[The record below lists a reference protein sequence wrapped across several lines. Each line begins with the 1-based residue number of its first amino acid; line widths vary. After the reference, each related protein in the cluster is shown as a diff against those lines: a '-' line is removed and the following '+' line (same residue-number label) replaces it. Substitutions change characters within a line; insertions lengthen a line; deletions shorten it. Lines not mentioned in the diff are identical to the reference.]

1 VYTRCPQCQ
10 TVFRLTS
17 AQLKVRGGQVRCGRC
32 QHVFRADQ
40 HIVESQVPAQAA
52 APARKRAPRKTT
64 RTREASAPAS
74 VQEKESIIL
83 ETPLQPVPAGMASPH
98 EPPVPIFRSE
108 PVTTRSIYWT
118 AGNAVLVLL
127 LLFQAVVFYGQDLVR
142 TAPPLREVVASLC
155 ITLPCQRLAPID
167 LRQLDLVETQVTPHP
182 RYDRALRIRAT
193 IVNRAEHAQPYPLL
207 EVSLTNSQGQL
218 VARRTYMPREYLR
231 KPEVIAAGL
240 PPQVAIQ
247 AQLEITSPGP
257 QASGFEVLLV
267 PPTE

>member
-10 TVFRLTS
+10 TIFRLTS
-17 AQLKVRGGQVRCGRC
+17 AQLKVRNGQVRCGRC

-40 HIVESQVPAQAA
+40 HIVEPETVAKATPAT
-52 APARKRAPRKTT
+52 RKRAPRKSGRTT
-64 RTREASAPAS
+64 KAPS
-74 VQEKESIIL
+74 P
-83 ETPLQPVPAGMASPH
+83 TPVPASETIVAETPVPSAFADTAPIS
-98 EPPVPIFRSE
+98 EPPALLFRTE
-108 PVTTRSIYWT
+108 PVTRSIYWN
-118 AGNAVLVLL
+118 AGIAALATL
-127 LLFQAVVFYGQDLVR
+127 LLFQGVVFYGQELVR
-142 TAPPLREVVASLC
+142 VAPPLREVVATLC
-155 ITLPCQRLAPID
+155 TMVPCQRLAPID

-193 IVNRAEHAQPYPLL
+193 IVNRADVAQPYPMI

-218 VARRTYMPREYLR
+218 VARRTYKPREYLR
-231 KPEVIAAGL
+231 HPDAATAGL
-240 PPQVAIQ
+240 PPQVAVQ

>member
-1 VYTRCPQCQ
+1 MYTRCPQCQ

-17 AQLKVRGGQVRCGRC
+17 AQLEARGGQVRCGRC

-40 HIVESQVPAQAA
+40 HIVESPAPAA
-52 APARKRAPRKTT
+52 APARKRAPRKPT
-64 RTREASAPAS
+64 RTPKARPPAA
-74 VQEKESIIL
+74 VPESPPPSIDLAL
-83 ETPLQPVPAGMASPH
+83 ES
-98 EPPVPIFRSE
+98 EPPVPLFRKPSA
-108 PVTTRSIYWT
+108 TTRSIYWY
-118 AGNAVLVLL
+118 AGIAALALL
-127 LLFQAVVFYGQDLVR
+127 LLVQGVVFYGQELVR
-142 TAPPLREVVASLC
+142 LTPPLREVVATLC
-155 ITLPCQRLAPID
+155 TTLPCQRLAPID

-193 IVNRAEHAQPYPLL
+193 IVNRAEYAQPYPLL

-218 VARRTYMPREYLR
+218 VARRTYPPREYLR
-231 KPEVIAAGL
+231 KTEAIVDGL

-267 PPTE
+267 PPTDS